1 LKLKRFLVSGS
12 FMVTPDYRFPRETFY
27 TTGAGSQLYSLD
39 ITGSRR
45 EYDLN
50 FGFYVSRSVVLT
62 MGYKGI
68 SEKFRVENSRT
79 GTSENKVYLNGVT
92 LGIAG
97 SAPIG
102 KGFSVYGSGAGGW
115 MGVTYDPSSQ
125 YTDNGL
131 YEASEMGLAWKAPG
145 RVPLSVSLGYKFQ
158 LIQTRINSRNSTN
171 YESLPRNEVT
181 RGPMLG
187 LNLVLLA
194 LLARWPARGLA
205 PLEVFGRAPFFFYL
219 AHLWV
224 FGVLSWVFPSGA
236 SLGVMFAL
244 VPCSTM
250 CSKPSTPFRSVLSP
264 SASVKCRVS
273 LPSPPW
279 IVSALV
285 SSLPMCTLSSPLP
298 PVMLSVSPASP

>member
-1 LKLKRFLVSGS
+1 MRKILATAVLACLAIGAAAPQAAFADSDETVQVGKNVFLSFGLKTWINTWQTNLTGNSGKNWTMLTAGPRMGVIPSASLKLKRFLVSGS

-187 LNLVLLA
+187 LNLV
-194 LLARWPARGLA
+194 
-205 PLEVFGRAPFFFYL
+205 F
-219 AHLWV
+219 
-224 FGVLSWVFPSGA
+224 
-236 SLGVMFAL
+236 
-244 VPCSTM
+244 
-250 CSKPSTPFRSVLSP
+250 
-264 SASVKCRVS
+264 
-273 LPSPPW
+273 
-279 IVSALV
+279 
-285 SSLPMCTLSSPLP
+285 
-298 PVMLSVSPASP
+298 